1 MSKDLRVLLVEDSKA
16 DASRVVSELRDHG
29 YTPRCTRV
37 QDKAGF
43 TKALE
48 KAQPWDVIIA
58 DYSLPRFSATA
69 ALNLLQN
76 AGTDVP
82 FIIVSGPVGE
92 ETAVAAMKAGAHDY
106 IMKDH
111 LARLAPAL
119 ERELRDA
126 AMRRERKRVEAALRG
141 SEERYRSLLEFSPGA
156 IFISHDNRFVFA
168 NRAGLW
174 LLGAT
179 RAQQVIGKSVFDFAP
194 PEYHSAMR
202 RRARQILELGRPAP
216 IFEEKV
222 IRLDG
227 TIRDVEGAA
236 CPFPDQG
243 GVSIQVVMHDVAPSK
258 LLERGILKAVEQEQ
272 KRMGRDLHD
281 GLCQLLTA
289 TKFKMTLLEHKLER
303 KSLVE
308 ASEAKALETEINQAI
323 EQAHAL
329 AQGLNPI
336 KLVAQGLMSAL
347 EELAA
352 SVETAFQVRCV
363 CSFPKPVPVRDHT
376 MANHLYRI
384 AQEAVQN
391 AIKHGKPKTIRIAM
405 KELASCVDLRVE
417 DDGVGFP
424 RKPRRR
430 KAGMGLQNMQARADI
445 IGALLDIRPGKQGG
459 TRVTCRLP
467 RPAQNTKQ

>member
-1 MSKDLRVLLVEDSKA
+1 MSKDVRVLLVEDSKA
-16 DASRVVSELRDHG
+16 DAIRVVSELRDHG

-48 KAQPWDVIIA
+48 AQPWDVVIA
-58 DYSLPRFSATA
+58 EYSLPKFSANA
-69 ALNLLQN
+69 ALSLLQN

-82 FIIVSGPVGE
+82 FIVVSGPVGE

-126 AMRRERKRVEAALRG
+126 AMRRERARAEEALRR
-141 SEERYRSLLEFSPGA
+141 SEERYRSLLEDSPGA
-156 IFISHDNRFVFA
+156 IFISRNNRFVFA

-174 LLGAT
+174 LFGAT

-194 PEYHSAMR
+194 PEYHDAMR
-202 RRARQILELGRPAP
+202 RRSRQMVELGRPAP

-222 IRLDG
+222 SRLDG
-227 TIRDVEGAA
+227 TVRDVEGAA

-243 GVSIQVVMHDVAPSK
+243 GVSIQVVMHDIAQSK

-289 TKFKMTLLEHKLER
+289 TKFKMTLLEHKLAR

-308 ASEAKALETEINQAI
+308 AGEAKALETEINHAI
-323 EQAHAL
+323 EQAHGL
-329 AQGLNPI
+329 AQGLNPV
-336 KLVAQGLMSAL
+336 KLVARGLTSAL

-363 CSFPKPVPVRDHT
+363 CSFPKPVPVRDHS

-391 AIKHGKPKTIRIAM
+391 AVKHGKPKTIRIALR
-405 KELASCVDLRVE
+405 ELARRVELRVE

-430 KAGMGLQNMQARADI
+430 KAGMGVQNMQARADI
-445 IGALLDIRPGKQGG
+445 IGASLDIRPGKQGG
-459 TRVTCRLP
+459 TLVTCRL
-467 RPAQNTKQ
+467 RSPAQNIKR

>member
-1 MSKDLRVLLVEDSKA
+1 MSKDVRVLLVEESKA
-16 DASRVVSELRDHG
+16 DAFLIAGELREHG
-29 YTPRCTRV
+29 YMPRCTRV
-37 QDKAGF
+37 HDKAGF

-48 KAQPWDVIIA
+48 AQAWDVIIA
-58 DYSLPRFSATA
+58 DYSPPRFSATA
-69 ALNLLQN
+69 ALTLLQN
-76 AGTDVP
+76 AGADVP
-82 FIIVSGPVGE
+82 LIIVSAPVDA

-119 ERELRDA
+119 ERELRGA
-126 AMRRERKRVEAALRG
+126 AMRRERKRVEEALRG
-141 SEERYRSLLEFSPGA
+141 SEERYRSLLEDSPAA
-156 IFISHDNRFVFA
+156 IFISRNNRFVFA

-174 LLGAT
+174 LFGAT
-179 RAQQVIGKSVFDFAP
+179 RAQQVIGKSVFDFVP
-194 PEYHSAMR
+194 PEYHDAIR
-202 RRARQILELGRPAP
+202 LRWRQMLKLGRPAP

-227 TIRDVEGAA
+227 TVRDVEAAA

-243 GVSIQVVMHDVAPSK
+243 GVSIQVVMHDIAQSK
-258 LLERGILKAVEQEQ
+258 LLERGILNAVEQEQ

-289 TKFKMTLLEHKLER
+289 TKFKMTLLEHKLAR

-308 ASEAKALETEINQAI
+308 ASEARALETEINQAI
-323 EQAHAL
+323 EQAHGL
-329 AQGLNPI
+329 AQGLNPV
-336 KLVAQGLMSAL
+336 KLVARGLMSAL

-376 MANHLYRI
+376 VANHLYRI
-384 AQEAVQN
+384 AQEAIQN
-391 AIKHGKPKTIRIAM
+391 AVKHGKPKTIRIAL
-405 KELASCVDLRVE
+405 KELARSVELRVE

-424 RKPRRR
+424 RQPRRR
-430 KAGMGLQNMQARADI
+430 TAGMGVQNMQARAGI
-445 IGALLDIRPGKQGG
+445 IGASLDIRPGKQGG
-459 TRVTCRLP
+459 TLVTCRL
-467 RPAQNTKQ
+467 RSPAQDIKP

>member
-1 MSKDLRVLLVEDSKA
+1 MSKDVRVLLVEDSKA
-16 DASRVVSELRDHG
+16 DAARVVSELRDHG

-43 TKALE
+43 TEALE
-48 KAQPWDVIIA
+48 AQPWDVVIA
-58 DYSLPRFSATA
+58 EYSLPQFSANA
-69 ALNLLQN
+69 ALSLLQN

-106 IMKDH
+106 IMKDR
-111 LARLAPAL
+111 LGRLAPAL

-141 SEERYRSLLEFSPGA
+141 SEERYRSLLEVSPGA
-156 IFISHDNRFVFA
+156 IFISRNNRFVFA

-174 LLGAT
+174 LFGAT

-194 PEYHSAMR
+194 PECHDAMR
-202 RRARQILELGRPAP
+202 RRSRQMLALGRPAP

-222 IRLDG
+222 LRLDG
-227 TIRDVEGAA
+227 TVRDVEGAA
-236 CPFPDQG
+236 FPFPDQG
-243 GVSIQVVMHDVAPSK
+243 GVSIQVVMHDIAQSK
-258 LLERGILKAVEQEQ
+258 LLERGILNAVEQEQ

-289 TKFKMTLLEHKLER
+289 TKFKMTLLEHKLAR

-308 ASEAKALETEINQAI
+308 ASEARALETEINQAI
-323 EQAHAL
+323 VQAHGL
-329 AQGLNPI
+329 AQGLNPV
-336 KLVAQGLMSAL
+336 KLVARGLMTAL

-391 AIKHGKPKTIRIAM
+391 AVKHGKPKTIRIAL
-405 KELASCVDLRVE
+405 KEMARWVELSVE

-430 KAGMGLQNMQARADI
+430 KAGMGVQNMQARAGI
-445 IGALLDIRPGKQGG
+445 IGAALDIRPGKQGG
-459 TRVTCRLP
+459 TRVTCRL
-467 RPAQNTKQ
+467 RSPAQSTKR